1 MKQRKNMYIRNI
13 TKTEQTNLGDSK
25 IWVHFKSY
33 LVHMPVQG
41 MTYEYDVV
49 IAAAGTC
56 HLLNIFGA
64 KFKLEPIDGVCVVH
78 FPAKFTLHI
87 CICLIS
93 ADIILACMN

>member
-1 MKQRKNMYIRNI
+1 
-13 TKTEQTNLGDSK
+13 
-25 IWVHFKSY
+25 
-33 LVHMPVQG
+33 MPVQG

-78 FPAKFTLHI
+78 FPVKFTLHI
-87 CICLIS
+87 CIRLIS
-93 ADIILACMN
+93 ADIILACLKGLLDLATSSTILAPSSNWSR